1 MQTFD
6 MSMINRAAL
15 ICFDDIND
23 NDDDVFHFK
32 YIVMQANQTKGFRR
46 EFFSF
51 SQIVHVL
58 NIFLLFTKISTNL
71 DQVWKTIG
79 CTAGKRYYANFLLA
93 KFI

>member
-15 ICFDDIND
+15 ICCDDIND
-23 NDDDVFHFK
+23 DEVDMFHFK

-58 NIFLLFTKISTNL
+58 NIFLLQRISIKFRKQL
-71 DQVWKTIG
+71 DV
-79 CTAGKRYYANFLLA
+79 LLVKA
-93 KFI
+93 MHGNNPHQI